1 MVLER
6 LKGNIIQV
14 AKLTS
19 DLEEQI
25 KHNTTLMAEN
35 SQKQMDI
42 KQKEEEIELH
52 KQEVIK
58 VNKVTSLW

>member
-1 MVLER
+1 MER
-6 LKGNIIQV
+6 LKGNTIQV

-42 KQKEEEIELH
+42 KQKEDEIELTR
-52 KQEVIK
+52 QEIIK